1 LCLIY
6 NQIQLTNPNK
16 ALKNTL
22 ISYLQSKQKRH
33 VWLIAVVS
41 ATLMTLP
48 IVAGMSFMLEGTVTF
63 NYLLTGLIASLIVAS
78 IISGLIIYFLT
89 LLSIAEQDNYL
100 LSSIINSCPVAM
112 ALGNDQTIVRLN
124 PEFSRVFGYTLEDV
138 PTMRDWWPKA
148 YPDANYRRRV
158 MHSWETHLNSMKSNG
173 GCFEPLEVKIRCKNG
188 SIKTILATAAPF
200 KASLPATHL
209 VVFYD
214 ISEKARI
221 TEALAESRNILKS
234 IIETIP
240 TRVFWKDLN
249 SRYLGCNSAFAHD
262 AGESDPKHILGKLD
276 NQLSWKEQA
285 ETYRADDQA
294 VMQTGTAKLGYD
306 EPQTTPDGQ
315 LIYLHTSKVPLRNQ
329 HGSVI
334 GVLGIYDD
342 ITERKQIEQELWL
355 NKAML
360 DKCKSAIYRL
370 DPQGKFLYVN
380 DYACQ
385 SLGLTRAELIGMY
398 PWDIDPDFQA
408 AFWPA
413 CWQQLLS
420 EQIVYIESR
429 HQRKDGSLFNVDITG
444 HYINYQGTEFSFTF
458 VQDITERKRLETE
471 LRIAATAFESQ
482 EGIVITDANHVILKI
497 NQSFTQITG
506 FTDKEVI
513 GHKMD
518 ILKSGLHNAEFYIG
532 MWTTIQKSGYWQGE
546 IWNRRKTGELYPEWL
561 TITAVKDE
569 AGAVSHYVGTMLDI
583 TDRKAAEDEVRHM
596 AHYDVLTDLPNR
608 TLLTDRLH
616 QALAQ
621 ARREKAKLALMF
633 LDLDKFKPV
642 NDQLG
647 HAIGDLLLREVAYRL
662 QACMKRESDTVARLG
677 GDEFV
682 ILLAQMDDEQEAAT
696 AAEKI
701 VLAISQ
707 PFDIEQH
714 TINISTSIGI
724 AIFPAHGMDV
734 KALMKKADESMY
746 QAKDAGRNCFR
757 FYSSANSLTRQAK
770 IAPITNAD

>member
-1 LCLIY
+1 
-6 NQIQLTNPNK
+6 
-16 ALKNTL
+16 
-22 ISYLQSKQKRH
+22 
-33 VWLIAVVS
+33 
-41 ATLMTLP
+41 
-48 IVAGMSFMLEGTVTF
+48 
-63 NYLLTGLIASLIVAS
+63 
-78 IISGLIIYFLT
+78 
-89 LLSIAEQDNYL
+89 
-100 LSSIINSCPVAM
+100 
-112 ALGNDQTIVRLN
+112 
-124 PEFSRVFGYTLEDV
+124 
-138 PTMRDWWPKA
+138 
-148 YPDANYRRRV
+148 
-158 MHSWETHLNSMKSNG
+158 
-173 GCFEPLEVKIRCKNG
+173 
-188 SIKTILATAAPF
+188 
-200 KASLPATHL
+200 
-209 VVFYD
+209 
-214 ISEKARI
+214 
-221 TEALAESRNILKS
+221 
-234 IIETIP
+234 
-240 TRVFWKDLN
+240 
-249 SRYLGCNSAFAHD
+249 
-262 AGESDPKHILGKLD
+262 
-276 NQLSWKEQA
+276 
-285 ETYRADDQA
+285 
-294 VMQTGTAKLGYD
+294 
-306 EPQTTPDGQ
+306 
-315 LIYLHTSKVPLRNQ
+315 
-329 HGSVI
+329 
-334 GVLGIYDD
+334 
-342 ITERKQIEQELWL
+342 
-355 NKAML
+355 
-360 DKCKSAIYRL
+360 
-370 DPQGKFLYVN
+370 
-380 DYACQ
+380 
-385 SLGLTRAELIGMY
+385 
-398 PWDIDPDFQA
+398 
-408 AFWPA
+408 
-413 CWQQLLS
+413 
-420 EQIVYIESR
+420 
-429 HQRKDGSLFNVDITG
+429 
-444 HYINYQGTEFSFTF
+444 
-458 VQDITERKRLETE
+458 
-471 LRIAATAFESQ
+471 
-482 EGIVITDANHVILKI
+482 
-497 NQSFTQITG
+497 
-506 FTDKEVI
+506 
-513 GHKMD
+513 
-518 ILKSGLHNAEFYIG
+518 

-734 KALMKKADESMY
+734 KALMKKADEAMY